1 MLNAFAVVA
10 NILFTVFSLVCSVY
24 YFIADNWSWISPI
37 IYGIGAALLFY
48 LAATK
53 GVALAQTIGTAIT
66 GAYTAATTFLKIG
79 YGVLTGNTAAASAA
93 QFVYNSALLACPLT
107 WILLIIIA
115 VNGARCLLA
124 GKLVKLGVKLFLG
137 VAVVV
142 NMDISSASGFG
153 NLLAQI
159 AEEENWPE
167 LPFIKTDHDKQLL
180 DYIPKQMAKVDE
192 FFLDVSNMRR

>member
-1 MLNAFAVVA
+1 MVA

-115 VNGARCLLA
+115 VIAAIYAVIGIINKCAGTSLSATGIIVGAL
-124 GKLVKLGVKLFLG
+124 
-137 VAVVV
+137 
-142 NMDISSASGFG
+142 SSAVAFIW
-153 NLLAQI
+153 NL
-159 AEEENWPE
+159 
-167 LPFIKTDHDKQLL
+167 
-180 DYIPKQMAKVDE
+180 IPVHNVRR
-192 FFLDVSNMRR
+192 FVMRKNQATTSIV